1 MYFRK
6 KNIEFNIRK
15 NIFERSVYGM
25 NNIDKKH
32 KYEHTKEYAEELF
45 AKGMCMGEVMKKAN
59 LTEEK
64 IAETRKELDEEE

>member
-1 MYFRK
+1 
-6 KNIEFNIRK
+6 
-15 NIFERSVYGM
+15 M

-45 AKGMCMGEVMKKAN
+45 AKGMCMGEVMKKTN